1 MNFCDASHFDKESDF
16 ESALI
21 ALLKECGWEKEVLSY
36 PTEEDLLKNWANIL
50 YSNNRD
56 RDKLGDYPLT
66 DGEMKQ
72 IIEQITN
79 LRSPYALNSFINGKT
94 VAIKRDNPADK
105 LHFGKEVSL
114 HIYDRHEIAG
124 GRSRYQIVQQ
134 PKFKAAK
141 SLFPPRRGDL
151 MLLINGMPV
160 FHIELKRSGI
170 PISQAWN
177 QIEKYS
183 KENIFTGI
191 FQLIQIFVAMTPED
205 AVYFANPGADGRFN
219 QDYYFHWGNVDNL
232 PIKDWRDFV
241 RNLLY
246 IPMAHQLIGFFT
258 VADGSDGILKVL
270 RSYQYYAVAA
280 IANRVIQ
287 NKWDEKKQRGGYIWH
302 TTGSGKTLTSFKTA
316 DLIAK
321 SGDADK
327 VVFLVDRIELGT
339 QSLDN
344 YQDFADD
351 RDDVQGTENT
361 DVLITKL
368 KSGNPSDA
376 LIVTSIQKMS
386 RVVDDG
392 LKKRQRDIEIIGKK
406 RIVFIVDECHRDTF
420 GEMMSNIKE
429 TFPYALFFGFTGTP
443 IQEENKK
450 KGCTSSDVF
459 GDELHRYT
467 IGDGIRD
474 KNVLAFDPY
483 MEQTFKDRDIKKL
496 VALEKVHAKSEE
508 EAISDPA
515 KCAAYYEILDELKMA
530 GYFGADGRYVKGAE
544 DYLPKSQYRT
554 DEHINTVV
562 SDILDKIVEV
572 SHGGKFHGI
581 FATSSIPEAIEYY
594 RRFKAKAPGLKVTV
608 LVDPSD
614 NNEHTNIEKIQGLA
628 EIIEDYNARYYG
640 GSPQFTISTY
650 GDMKKDISLRLK
662 HDEAYKGIE
671 KTPAKQVDLLIVVN
685 QMLTGFDSKW
695 INVLYLDKLMVQ
707 ENIIQAFSRT
717 NRIFGSD
724 KPVGLI
730 YYYRYPHTMKRNIDE
745 AVKTYSGDKAYMVF
759 VDKLEKNLEKFN
771 RVYTDIK
778 ELYENE
784 GIDDFSH
791 LPEDIAVRARFAQKF
806 NEFSAIL
813 EMIKVQGFSWK
824 QPKYGNTT
832 ALLDEERY
840 LVLLQRYK
848 ELFTST
854 SPTGVGIEEPPYDL
868 DPHITELSTGKIDA
882 DYMNSRFAK
891 YLKVK
896 LDGQSREKIEDA
908 LQELYK
914 SFALLPEEE
923 QKFAKVFIDDVR
935 LGNVIPQD
943 DKTFRDYIVEYIRA
957 AKDDQIYRFADTFG
971 LDESKLRELV
981 ELHLSEDNINE
992 FDRLGKLKATADI
1005 QKVKA
1010 YFERESGEPISVFK
1024 AKSKFDN
1031 LLRSFILSG
1040 GFDL

>member
-1 MNFCDASHFDKESDF
+1 MSFCDTSHFDKESDF
-16 ESALI
+16 ENAFI
-21 ALLKECGWEKEVLSY
+21 ALLKECGWEKEVLRY
-36 PTEEDLLKNWANIL
+36 PTEEDLLKNWADIL
-50 YSNNRD
+50 YNNNRD
-56 RDKLGDYPLT
+56 KDKLGDYPLT

-94 VAIKRDNPADK
+94 VSVKRDNPLDT

-114 HIYDRHEIAG
+114 HIYDRLEIAG
-124 GRSRYQIVQQ
+124 GKSRYQIVQQ

-141 SLFPPRRGDL
+141 SLFPQRRGDL

-191 FQLIQIFVAMTPED
+191 FQLIQIFIAMTPED
-205 AVYFANPGADGRFN
+205 AVYFANPGPEGRFN
-219 QDYYFHWGNVDNL
+219 PNYYFHWGNVDNL

-280 IANRVIQ
+280 ISNRVIQ
-287 NKWDEKKQRGGYIWH
+287 NKWEEKKQRGGYIWH
-302 TTGSGKTLTSFKTA
+302 TTGSGKTLTSFKAA

-327 VVFLVDRIELGT
+327 VVFLVDRIELGD

-351 RDDVQGTENT
+351 KDDVQGTENT
-361 DVLITKL
+361 DVLVTKL
-368 KSGNPSDA
+368 KTSNPSDA

-386 RVVDDG
+386 RIVDDG
-392 LKKRQRDIEIIGKK
+392 LKKRQRDIEAINKK
-406 RIVFIVDECHRDTF
+406 HIVFIVDECHRDTF
-420 GEMMSNIKE
+420 GDMMSNIKA

-474 KNVLAFDPY
+474 NNVLAFDPY
-483 MEQTFKDRDIKKL
+483 MIQVFKDRDIKKK
-496 VALEKVHAKSEE
+496 VALEKVHATTEE
-508 EAISDPA
+508 EAISDSR
-515 KCAAYYEILDELKMA
+515 KSEQYYKILSELTMA
-530 GYFGADGRYVKGAE
+530 GCFDSNGKYVKGAE

-554 DEHINTVV
+554 DEYIDSVV
-562 SDILDKIVEV
+562 KDILERIVEV
-572 SHGGKFHGI
+572 SHNGKFHGI

-594 RRFKAKAPGLKVTV
+594 RRFKDKAPKLKTVV
-608 LVDPSD
+608 LVDPYD
-614 NNEHTNIEKIQGLA
+614 NNERTNIEKIQGLA
-628 EIIEDYNARYYG
+628 EIISDYNTRYYG
-640 GSPQFTISTY
+640 GTQQYTISTY

-671 KTPAKQVDLLIVVN
+671 RTPEKQVDLLIVVN

-695 INVLYLDKLMVQ
+695 INVLYLDKLMYQ

-717 NRIFGSD
+717 NRIFGKD

-730 YYYRYPHTMKRNIDE
+730 YYYRQPHTMKRNIDE
-745 AVKTYSGDKAYMVF
+745 AVKTYSGNRAYMVF

-771 RVYTDIK
+771 RVYLEIK
-778 ELYENE
+778 ELFKNE
-784 GIDDFSH
+784 GINDFSH
-791 LPEDIAVRARFAQKF
+791 LPEDIAIRTRFAQKF
-806 NEFSAIL
+806 NEFSSIL

-824 QPKYGNTT
+824 KAKYGNVTV
-832 ALLDEERY
+832 LIDEEQF

-848 ELFTST
+848 ELFAHA
-854 SPTGVGIEEPPYDL
+854 PTTQSGEEPPYDL

-882 DYMNSRFAK
+882 DYINSRFDK

-896 LDGQSREKIEDA
+896 LDGQSMQKIEDA

-923 QKFAKVFIDDVR
+923 QKYAKVFIDEVK
-935 LGNVIPQD
+935 LGNVVPEK
-943 DKTFRDYIVEYIRA
+943 DKTFRDYIVEYMRA
-957 AKDDQIYRFADTFG
+957 VKNDQIHKFAEAFG
-971 LDESKLRELV
+971 IDEDKLRYLV
-981 ELHLSEDNINE
+981 ELHVTEDNINE
-992 FDRLGKLKATADI
+992 FDRLGKLKATADT

-1010 YFERESGEPISVFK
+1010 YFEKVTGEALSIFK
-1024 AKSKFDN
+1024 AKSKFDI
-1031 LLRSFILSG
+1031 LLRNFILAG
-1040 GFDL
+1040 GFEL

>member
-1 MNFCDASHFDKESDF
+1 MISHENPHFDQESDF
-16 ESALI
+16 ENSLI
-21 ALLKECGWEKEVLSY
+21 ALLIECGWEKEVLRY
-36 PTEEDLLKNWANIL
+36 PTEEDLLKNWAEIL
-50 YSNNRD
+50 FNNNRGKD
-56 RDKLGDYPLT
+56 RLGDYPLT

-72 IIEQITN
+72 IVEQIST
-79 LRSPYALNSFINGKT
+79 LRTPYALNGFINGKT
-94 VAIKRDNPADK
+94 VAIKRDNPADT
-105 LHFGKEVSL
+105 LHFGREVSL
-114 HIYDRHEIAG
+114 HIYDRLEIAG
-124 GRSRYQIVQQ
+124 GKSRYQIVQQ
-134 PKFKAAK
+134 PRFRASK
-141 SLFPPRRGDL
+141 SLFPKRRGDL

-205 AVYFANPGADGRFN
+205 AVYFANPGCDGRFN
-219 QDYYFHWGNVDNL
+219 PDYYFHWGNVDNL
-232 PIKDWRDFV
+232 PIQDWRDFV

-246 IPMAHQLIGFFT
+246 IPMAHQLIGFYT

-270 RSYQYYAVAA
+270 RSYQYYAVVA
-280 IANRVIQ
+280 ISNRVVQ

-344 YQDFADD
+344 YQDFADSK
-351 RDDVQGTENT
+351 DDVQGTENT

-368 KSGNPSDA
+368 KSSDPA
-376 LIVTSIQKMS
+376 DTLIVTSIQKMS
-386 RVVDDG
+386 RIVDDG
-392 LKKRQRDIEIIGKK
+392 LKRRQRDIESINRK

-420 GEMMSNIKE
+420 GDMMSNVKV

-483 MEQTFKDRDIKKL
+483 MVQTFKERDIKKQI
-496 VALEKVHAKSEE
+496 ALEKVHAKTEQ
-508 EAISDPA
+508 EAIRDP
-515 KCAAYYEILDELKMA
+515 KKRELYYKILNELTMA
-530 GYFGADGRYVKGAE
+530 GYKTSAGKYIKGAE
-544 DYLPKSQYRT
+544 DYLPKSQYKT
-554 DEHINTVV
+554 NEHIDSVV
-562 SDILDKIVEV
+562 SDILDRAFEV
-572 SHGGKFHGI
+572 SHDGKFHGI

-594 RRFKAKAPGLKVTV
+594 RRFKKKAPFFKTTV

-614 NNEHTNIEKIQGLA
+614 DNEHSNIVKMEGLA
-628 EIIEDYNARYYG
+628 EIISDYNTRYG
-640 GSPQFTISTY
+640 QSFTIPTY
-650 GDMKKDISLRLK
+650 GDMKKDISFRLK

-671 KTPAKQVDLLIVVN
+671 RTPEKQLDLLIVVN

-695 INVLYLDKLMVQ
+695 INVLYLDKLMQQ

-717 NRIFGSD
+717 NRIFGHD

-759 VDKLEKNLEKFN
+759 VDKLGKNLEKFN
-771 RVYTDIK
+771 NTYLEIK
-778 ELYENE
+778 DLFENE
-784 GIDDFSH
+784 GIYDFSH
-791 LPEDIAVRARFAQKF
+791 LPEEIAVRAKFAQKF

-813 EMIKVQGFSWK
+813 EMIKVQGFSW
-824 QPKYGNTT
+824 QQLQYGDIVV
-832 ALLDEERY
+832 LLDKERY
-840 LVLLQRYK
+840 FVLLQRYR
-848 ELFTST
+848 ELFSH
-854 SPTGVGIEEPPYDL
+854 SGAGGGAFDEPPFDL

-882 DYMNSRFAK
+882 DYMNSRFEK

-896 LDGQSREKIEDA
+896 LDGQSIEKIEDS

-923 QKFAKVFIDDVR
+923 QKFAKVFINDVR
-935 LGNVIPQD
+935 LGNIVPKG
-943 DKTFRDYIVEYIRA
+943 DKTFREYIVEYVQA
-957 AKDDQIYRFADTFG
+957 AKNDQIHRFADTFG
-971 LDESKLRELV
+971 LDEVKLRDIM
-981 ELHLSEDNINE
+981 ELHVSEDNINE
-992 FDRLGKLKATADI
+992 FDRYGKLKATADTLKI
-1005 QKVKA
+1005 QS
-1010 YFERESGEPISVFK
+1010 YFENKTGENVSVFK
-1024 AKSKFDN
+1024 VKSKFDN
-1031 LLRSFILSG
+1031 LLRRFILSG